1 MTHFFP
7 PFIFPI
13 ICSAFLYCKFERFV
27 LVGPW
32 SCTSDHI
39 CEPPLG
45 SLARGPASILQI
57 NLSGP
62 ACYGISME
70 IRPKHCWGAPSFP
83 STGDP
88 SSGGSYR
95 RARVVLH

>member
-27 LVGPW
+27 FVGPW

-70 IRPKHCWGAPSFP
+70 IRPKHCWVLLAFLALEILALVGATAEPE
-83 STGDP
+83 
-88 SSGGSYR
+88 
-95 RARVVLH
+95 